1 MQFLITVSEVGRS
14 RFAYGAFNPPVDVL
28 LDHGTEF
35 DCPLNDGGGDGY
47 FWGRP
52 LQCREYRPLGFLTGK
67 PMPSKL

>member
-14 RFAYGAFNPPVDVL
+14 RFAYGAFNPPVDVV

-47 FWGRP
+47 FWG
-52 LQCREYRPLGFLTGK
+52 GHFSAGSTGRLD
-67 PMPSKL
+67 S